1 MTDIAPIRS
10 ADRATLRR
18 MSPSAPPP
26 ISLRLGRAGARA
38 LEDLA
43 RLRGVSRAEAARQAI
58 EETAQR
64 ERRRSGLAAEA
75 RQLMSDPAYVAEARE
90 LAELMEELDGPG

>member
-1 MTDIAPIRS
+1 MTDIASVRS
-10 ADRATLRR
+10 ADRATLPR
-18 MSPSAPPP
+18 MPPNAPPP
-26 ISLRLGRAGARA
+26 ISLRLGRTGVRA

-43 RLRGVSRAEAARQAI
+43 RLRGISRAEAARQAI
-58 EETAQR
+58 EEAAQR

-75 RQLMSDPAYVAEARE
+75 RRLMSDPAYVAEARE